1 MRRGGRR
8 EVDVVSV
15 GEVISEM
22 KIGGRLGGRG
32 RFLRART
39 SGVIVAVKRRV
50 RREVEG
56 GSAEM
61 QVLRSESMEPGPE
74 ASSLSASSSTTA
86 LALLSPIVVSAPE
99 VCMWSASRPG
109 VATTMCGRDDNA
121 EACGR
126 ISLPPV
132 ISATLRD
139 CGAPIA
145 RNCSYIWRA
154 SSRVGV
160 RMTAYIPNGSC
171 DHFCSIGTAKA
182 TVLPVPVLE
191 PPMQSLPFSIS
202 GIHDSWI
209 SVGLEIS
216 IDLRLCTSH
225 GDTSSD
231 SKVELVV
238 GVDAEAG
245 RSPALD
251 SSFLVLRV
259 TVDCL
264 ILEGAL

>member
-1 MRRGGRR
+1 M
-8 EVDVVSV
+8 VSV

-32 RFLRART
+32 RFFRART
-39 SGVIVAVKRRV
+39 SDVMVAVKRRV
-50 RREVEG
+50 RREVEV
-56 GSAEM
+56 GSAER
-61 QVLRSESMEPGPE
+61 QVLRSGSMEPGPE
-74 ASSLSASSSTTA
+74 ASRRSASSRTTA
-86 LALLSPIVVSAPE
+86 LALLRPMVVSAPE

-109 VATTMCGRDDNA
+109 VATTMCGRDDSA
-121 EACGR
+121 KACGR
-126 ISLPPV
+126 MSLPPV
-132 ISATLRD
+132 IRTTLRD

-160 RMTAYIPNGSC
+160 RTTAYIPNGSC
-171 DHFCSIGTAKA
+171 DHFSSIGTAKA

-225 GDTSSD
+225 GDTSRE

-238 GVDAEAG
+238 GIAAEAG
-245 RSPALD
+245 RSPALEFP
-251 SSFLVLRV
+251 SPLLRV
-259 TVDCL
+259 RAACL
-264 ILEGAL
+264 ILDGAL